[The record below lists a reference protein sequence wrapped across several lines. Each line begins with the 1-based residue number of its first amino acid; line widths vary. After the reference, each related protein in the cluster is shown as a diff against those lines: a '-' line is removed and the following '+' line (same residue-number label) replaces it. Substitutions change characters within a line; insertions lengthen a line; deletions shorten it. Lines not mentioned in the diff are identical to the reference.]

1 MTRASALLVEVWR
14 FATPED
20 GYPSVV
26 LKDVGRNGGF

>member
-1 MTRASALLVEVWR
+1 MTRASALLVEVER

-20 GYPSVV
+20 VGLSGV